1 MQHGS
6 DTRQSSLAN
15 IQQNILQLLAFPNAF
30 INVLQSWTM
39 TPVNPLGKHAT
50 VNSFDFFERITEL
63 SLALSWDHTEF
74 IKSTFTS

>member
-15 IQQNILQLLAFPNAF
+15 MRQNILQLLAFTNAF
-30 INVLQSWTM
+30 INVPQSWTM

-50 VNSFDFFERITEL
+50 VNSWDLFERITEL
-63 SLALSWDHTEF
+63 SLALSWNYAEF
-74 IKSTFTS
+74 IQFT